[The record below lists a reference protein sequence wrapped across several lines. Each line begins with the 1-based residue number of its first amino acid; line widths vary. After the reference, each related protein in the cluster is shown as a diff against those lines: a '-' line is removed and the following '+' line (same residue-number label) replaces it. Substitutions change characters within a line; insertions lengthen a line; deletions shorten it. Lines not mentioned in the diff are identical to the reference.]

1 MFIPVILGTARNGRR
16 SENPAKLMLSEVKN
30 FGFETELID
39 ARDFLIG
46 HTDNTGQTIEAQK
59 LSEIIK
65 RSDALVIV
73 SPEYNHG
80 YPGEL
85 KIMLDML
92 YAEYAGKPVGVCG
105 VSVGPYGGVRAVEQL
120 RQVAIELSMIP
131 IREAIYFGNAGTL
144 FDEAGNIVDTTYHD
158 RIQKFLGTLK
168 GAIKK

>member
-92 YAEYAGKPVGVCG
+92 YAEYAGKPVGICG

-144 FDEAGNIVDTTYHD
+144 FDEAGNIVDTTYHG
-158 RIQKFLGTLK
+158 RIQKFLSTLK
-168 GAIKK
+168 GSIKK